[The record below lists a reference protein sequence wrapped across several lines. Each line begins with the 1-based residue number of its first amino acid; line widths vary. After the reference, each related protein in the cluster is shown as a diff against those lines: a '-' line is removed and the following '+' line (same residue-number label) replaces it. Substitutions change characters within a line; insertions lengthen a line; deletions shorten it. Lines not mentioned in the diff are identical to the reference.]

1 MKSLMKKHKR
11 NTSKDTSK
19 NSQLLDSTINP
30 ENNETPKDD
39 PNNPNKIDEEKE
51 IIEVDLINKK
61 LPKELIIRIFSFLG
75 VVSRCRCAQ
84 VSKVALT
91 IIF

>member
-11 NTSKDTSK
+11 NISKDNSK
-19 NSQLLDSTINP
+19 NTQLLDSTTNT
-30 ENNETPKDD
+30 ENNDLPKDD
-39 PNNPNKIDEEKE
+39 PNISNEAKE

-61 LPKELIIRIFSFLG
+61 LPKELIIRIFSFLD

-84 VSKVALT
+84 VSKVNFFL
-91 IIF
+91 